1 MATLTYD
8 PTPADQP
15 EFTEEE
21 QNSIAVGES
30 LEQQSNDLLAGKYR
44 DAAEL
49 EKAYIELQGKL
60 GESSE
65 EEVVEETGQEEE
77 VQEEVEEVEEVEKEV
92 EETPYM
98 MNDEAIAVLMQ
109 TAGGQEQYDQ
119 MIGWATDNFS
129 QQEIDMYDHVMDS
142 GDAAAAMF
150 AVQALKNAYRSATGV
165 DGELLTGSSAPP
177 DPSNNFR
184 SQAEVMAA
192 MNDPR
197 YDSDPA
203 YRQDVFDKLD
213 RSNIEY

>member
-60 GESSE
+60 GESTE
-65 EEVVEETGQEEE
+65 EEVVEETGQEE
-77 VQEEVEEVEEVEKEV
+77 VVDEEVEEVEEEV

-98 MNDEAIAVLMQ
+98 MNDESIAVLMQ

-119 MIGWATDNFS
+119 MIGWATENFS

-150 AVQALKNAYRSATGV
+150 AVQALKNAYRESTGR

-197 YDSDPA
+197 YDNDPA

-213 RSNIEY
+213 RSNVEY

>member
-60 GESSE
+60 GESTE

-77 VQEEVEEVEEVEKEV
+77 VDEEVEEVDEEV

-98 MNDEAIAVLMQ
+98 MNDESIAVLMQ

-119 MIGWATDNFS
+119 MISWATENFS

-150 AVQALKNAYRSATGV
+150 AVQALKNAYRESTGR

-197 YDSDPA
+197 YDNDPA

-213 RSNIEY
+213 RSNVEY

>member
-30 LEQQSNDLLAGKYR
+30 LEQQSNELLAGKYR

-60 GESSE
+60 GDSTSEEPEVVEESRE
-65 EEVVEETGQEEE
+65 EEVVNEIEET
-77 VQEEVEEVEEVEKEV
+77 EEVEES
-92 EETPYM
+92 PYPL
-98 MNDEAIAVLMQ
+98 NDESVEVLMQ
-109 TAGGQEQYDQ
+109 TAGGEQQYDQ
-119 MIGWATDNFS
+119 MISWATENFS
-129 QQEIDMYDHVMDS
+129 KQEIAMYDHVMDS

-150 AVQALKNAYRSATGV
+150 AVQALKNAYRDSTGK
-165 DGELLTGSSAPP
+165 DGELLTGSSAPA

-197 YDSDPA
+197 YDNDPA
-203 YRQDVFDKLD
+203 YRQDVFDKLE
-213 RSNIEY
+213 RSNVEY

>member
-49 EKAYIELQGKL
+49 ERAYIELQGKL
-60 GESSE
+60 GEPSE
-65 EEVVEETGQEEE
+65 DEEVVEETGQEEAEE
-77 VQEEVEEVEEVEKEV
+77 VEEEEVEEVV

-98 MNDEAIAVLMQ
+98 MTDESIEVLMQ
-109 TAGGQEQYDQ
+109 TAGGQQQYDQ
-119 MIGWATDNFS
+119 MISWATENFS

-150 AVQALKNAYRSATGV
+150 AVQALKNAYRDSTGK
-165 DGELLTGSSAPP
+165 DGELLTGGSAPS

-197 YDSDPA
+197 YDNDPA
-203 YRQDVFDKLD
+203 YRQDVFDKLE
-213 RSNIEY
+213 RSNVEY

>member
-30 LEQQSNDLLAGKYR
+30 LAQQSNDLLAGKYR
-44 DAAEL
+44 DAEEL

-65 EEVVEETGQEEE
+65 EEVVEETGIKDEAEEE
-77 VQEEVEEVEEVEKEV
+77 FEEAEEEF

-98 MNDEAIAVLMQ
+98 MNDESIAVLMQ

-119 MIGWATDNFS
+119 MIGWASDNFS

-150 AVQALKNAYRSATGV
+150 AVQTLKNAYRESTGR
-165 DGELLTGSSAPP
+165 DGELLTGSSAPA

-197 YDSDPA
+197 YDNDPA

-213 RSNIEY
+213 RSNVEY

>member
-49 EKAYIELQGKL
+49 ERAYIELQGKL
-60 GESSE
+60 GEPSE
-65 EEVVEETGQEEE
+65 SEEVVEETGQEETEE
-77 VQEEVEEVEEVEKEV
+77 VEVDEQEVEEVQ
-92 EETPYM
+92 ETPYM
-98 MNDEAIAVLMQ
+98 MNDESIEVLMQ
-109 TAGGQEQYDQ
+109 TAGGQQNYDQ
-119 MIGWATDNFS
+119 MISWASENFS
-129 QQEIDMYDHVMDS
+129 QQEIEMYDHVMDS

-150 AVQALKNAYRSATGV
+150 AVQALKNAYRDSTGR
-165 DGELLTGSSAPP
+165 DGELLTGSSAPA

-184 SQAEVMAA
+184 SQAEVMEA

-197 YDSDPA
+197 YDNDPA
-203 YRQDVFDKLD
+203 YRQDVFDKLE
-213 RSNIEY
+213 RSNVEY

>member
-60 GESSE
+60 GESTE

-77 VQEEVEEVEEVEKEV
+77 VDEEVEEVDEEV

-98 MNDEAIAVLMQ
+98 MNDESIAVLMQ

-119 MIGWATDNFS
+119 MISWATDNFS

-150 AVQALKNAYRSATGV
+150 AVQALKNAYREATGR

-184 SQAEVMAA
+184 SQAEVMEA
-192 MNDPR
+192 MSDPR
-197 YDSDPA
+197 YDNDPA

-213 RSNIEY
+213 RSNVEY

>member
-60 GESSE
+60 GESTE

-77 VQEEVEEVEEVEKEV
+77 EVEEEVEEVEEEV

-98 MNDEAIAVLMQ
+98 MNDESIAVLMQ

-119 MIGWATDNFS
+119 MIGWASDNFS

-150 AVQALKNAYRSATGV
+150 AVQALKNAYRESTGR

-197 YDSDPA
+197 YDNDPA

-213 RSNIEY
+213 RSNVEY

>member
-30 LEQQSNDLLAGKYR
+30 LEQQSNELLAGKYR
-44 DAAEL
+44 DAQEL

-65 EEVVEETGQEEE
+65 EEVVEETGK
-77 VQEEVEEVEEVEKEV
+77 EEVEETGEEEEVEEEEEV
-92 EETPYM
+92 TPYM
-98 MNDEAIAVLMQ
+98 MTEESIEVLMQ

-119 MIGWATDNFS
+119 MISWASDSFS
-129 QQEIDMYDHVMDS
+129 QQEIEMYDHVMDS

-150 AVQALKNAYRSATGV
+150 AVQALKNAYRNATGV

-197 YDSDPA
+197 YDNDPA
-203 YRQDVFDKLD
+203 YRQDVFNKLE
-213 RSNIEY
+213 RSNVEY

>member
-15 EFTEEE
+15 EFSEEE
-21 QNSIAVGES
+21 QNSIAIGES

-49 EKAYIELQGKL
+49 ERAYIELQGKL
-60 GESSE
+60 GEPSE
-65 EEVVEETGQEEE
+65 DEEVVEETGQEEI
-77 VQEEVEEVEEVEKEV
+77 EEVEEEEEVVEES
-92 EETPYM
+92 PYM
-98 MNDEAIAVLMQ
+98 MTDESIEVLMQ
-109 TAGGQEQYDQ
+109 TAGGQQQYDQ
-119 MIGWATDNFS
+119 MISWATENFS

-150 AVQALKNAYRSATGV
+150 AVQALKNAYRNATGV
-165 DGELLTGSSAPP
+165 DGELLTGGSAPS

-203 YRQDVFDKLD
+203 YRQDVFDKLE
-213 RSNIEY
+213 RSNVEY

>member
-60 GESSE
+60 GESTE

-77 VQEEVEEVEEVEKEV
+77 VEEEVEEVEEEV

-98 MNDEAIAVLMQ
+98 MNDESIAVLMQ

-119 MIGWATDNFS
+119 MIGWATENFS

-150 AVQALKNAYRSATGV
+150 AVQALKNAYRESTGR

-213 RSNIEY
+213 RSNVEY

>member
-60 GESSE
+60 GESTE

-77 VQEEVEEVEEVEKEV
+77 VEEEVEEVEEEV

-98 MNDEAIAVLMQ
+98 MNDESIAVLMQ

-150 AVQALKNAYRSATGV
+150 AVQALKNAYRESTGR

-213 RSNIEY
+213 RSNVEY

>member
-60 GESSE
+60 GESTE

-77 VQEEVEEVEEVEKEV
+77 VEEEVEEVEEEV

-98 MNDEAIAVLMQ
+98 MNDESIAVLMQ

-150 AVQALKNAYRSATGV
+150 AVQALKNAYREATGR
-165 DGELLTGSSAPP
+165 DGELLTGSSAPA

-184 SQAEVMAA
+184 SQAEVMEA

-197 YDSDPA
+197 YDKDPA

-213 RSNIEY
+213 RSNVEY

>member
-60 GESSE
+60 GESTE

-77 VQEEVEEVEEVEKEV
+77 VDEEVEEVDEEV

-98 MNDEAIAVLMQ
+98 MNDESIAVLMQ

-119 MIGWATDNFS
+119 MISWATDNFS

-150 AVQALKNAYRSATGV
+150 AVQALKNAYRESTGR

-197 YDSDPA
+197 YDNDPA

-213 RSNIEY
+213 RSNVEY

>member
-15 EFTEEE
+15 EFSEEE

-30 LEQQSNDLLAGKYR
+30 LEQQSNELLAGKYR
-44 DAAEL
+44 DAQEL

-60 GESSE
+60 GSETE
-65 EEVVEETGQEEE
+65 EEVVEETGEEQVEEE
-77 VQEEVEEVEEVEKEV
+77 VVEEEAGEE
-92 EETPYM
+92 EEDSPYM
-98 MNDEAIAVLMQ
+98 MTDESLAVLMQ
-109 TAGGQEQYDQ
+109 TAGGEQQYDQ
-119 MIGWATDNFS
+119 MISWASDNFS

-150 AVQALKNAYRSATGV
+150 AIQALKNAYRDSTGK
-165 DGELLTGSSAPP
+165 DGELLTGSSAPS

-197 YDSDPA
+197 YDNDPA
-203 YRQDVFDKLD
+203 YRQDVFEKLE
-213 RSNIEY
+213 RSNVTY

>member
-49 EKAYIELQGKL
+49 ERAYIELQGKL
-60 GESSE
+60 GEPSE
-65 EEVVEETGQEEE
+65 SEEVVEETGQEETEE
-77 VQEEVEEVEEVEKEV
+77 VEVDEQEVEEVQ
-92 EETPYM
+92 ETPYM
-98 MNDEAIAVLMQ
+98 MNDESIEVLMQ
-109 TAGGQEQYDQ
+109 TAGGQQNYDQ
-119 MIGWATDNFS
+119 MISWASENFS
-129 QQEIDMYDHVMDS
+129 QQEIEMYDHVMDS

-150 AVQALKNAYRSATGV
+150 AVQALKNAYRDSTGR
-165 DGELLTGSSAPP
+165 DGELLTGSSAPA

-197 YDSDPA
+197 YDNDPA
-203 YRQDVFDKLD
+203 YRQDVFDKLE
-213 RSNIEY
+213 RSNVEY

>member
-60 GESSE
+60 GESTE

-77 VQEEVEEVEEVEKEV
+77 VDEEVEEVDEEV

-150 AVQALKNAYRSATGV
+150 AVQALKNAYRESTGR

-184 SQAEVMAA
+184 SQAEVMEA

-197 YDSDPA
+197 YDKDPA

>member
-60 GESSE
+60 GESTE

-77 VQEEVEEVEEVEKEV
+77 VVDEEVEEVEEEV

-98 MNDEAIAVLMQ
+98 MNDESIAVLMQ

-150 AVQALKNAYRSATGV
+150 AVQALKNAYRESTGR

-213 RSNIEY
+213 RSNVEY

>member
-60 GESSE
+60 GESTE

-77 VQEEVEEVEEVEKEV
+77 EVDEEFEEVDEEF

-98 MNDEAIAVLMQ
+98 MNDESIAVLMQ

-150 AVQALKNAYRSATGV
+150 AVQALKNAYRESTGR

-213 RSNIEY
+213 RSNVEY

>member
-30 LEQQSNDLLAGKYR
+30 LAQQSNDLLAGKYR
-44 DAAEL
+44 DAEEL

-65 EEVVEETGQEEE
+65 EEVVEETGIKDEAEEE
-77 VQEEVEEVEEVEKEV
+77 FEEAEEEF

-98 MNDEAIAVLMQ
+98 MNDESIAVLMQ

-119 MIGWATDNFS
+119 MIGWASDNFS

-150 AVQALKNAYRSATGV
+150 AVQTLKNAYRESTGR
-165 DGELLTGSSAPP
+165 DGELLTGSSAPA
-177 DPSNNFR
+177 DTSNNFR

-197 YDSDPA
+197 YDNDPA

-213 RSNIEY
+213 RSNVEY